1 MTTRKKVSELPDI
14 SELTIDDIF
23 PMSDDPSGSPISKK
37 ASMQKIVNLL
47 EKGYFARQVDNISD
61 LSSEDAANGYICIVR
76 DLDRGGIF
84 KAVNS
89 GTANTGTI
97 FASATVGWTWQR
109 LFDGAVNIK
118 WFGAAGD
125 GATDDTAAIQA
136 AIDYLPNSST
146 SFPDVQCGGKIY
158 IPDGVYNYT
167 ALTVGANDRCVSIEG
182 QSVGSTILNKTSDGK
197 GS

>member
-76 DLDRGGIF
+76 ARDRDWE
-84 KAVNS
+84 
-89 GTANTGTI
+89 TYR
-97 FASATVGWTWQR
+97 Q
-109 LFDGAVNIK
+109 
-118 WFGAAGD
+118 
-125 GATDDTAAIQA
+125 
-136 AIDYLPNSST
+136 
-146 SFPDVQCGGKIY
+146 
-158 IPDGVYNYT
+158 
-167 ALTVGANDRCVSIEG
+167 
-182 QSVGSTILNKTSDGK
+182 
-197 GS
+197 